1 MKKSRGFT
9 LIELLVVIAIIAI
22 LAAILLPALQKARES
37 GRRASCTSNL
47 KQIGQALE
55 FYAQGNKSQLRPHGV
70 AKTRSGTAAAKADIT
85 PDAAGASNAME
96 VLRSNGHL
104 TDHKVYVCPS
114 SSVAKAGKDD
124 DRLSFDAGNLT
135 YGYVYIDSQYSSA
148 SAVSSDLLARKA
160 PVGKITKSNHRDF
173 GNFLYADGHVA
184 GYASARWYTR
194 ENIGA
199 CHDDYYQIHPN
210 NGYQTSAK
218 KRTSL
223 QIKF

>member
-70 AKTRSGTAAAKADIT
+70 AKKTSGTAAAAADIT
-85 PDAAGASNAME
+85 RDADGASNAME
-96 VLRSNGHL
+96 VLRSNGTL
-104 TDHKVYVCPS
+104 TDHKVFVCPS
-114 SSVAKAGKDD
+114 ATASAGKNTDT
-124 DRLSFDAGNLT
+124 LSFAEGTLT
-135 YGYVYIDSQYSSA
+135 YGYVYIDSNYSAA
-148 SAVSSDLLARKA
+148 SAVSSDMLATA
-160 PVGKITKSNHRDF
+160 AVTSAQTAVGKITSSNHTDF

-184 GYASARWYTR
+184 GYANAKWYTK
-194 ENIGA
+194 ENIGVKDA
-199 CHDDYYQIHPN
+199 AAGYHVHPN
-210 NGYQTSAK
+210 TTYQE
-218 KRTSL
+218 
-223 QIKF
+223 